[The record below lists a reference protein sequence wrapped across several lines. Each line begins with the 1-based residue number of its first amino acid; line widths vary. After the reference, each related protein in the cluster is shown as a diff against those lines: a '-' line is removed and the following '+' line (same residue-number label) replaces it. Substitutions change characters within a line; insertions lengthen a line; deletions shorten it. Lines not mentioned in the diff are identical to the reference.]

1 MMKQVWNVLIL
12 IFLSSKHSWS
22 FDSPRGRL
30 SFLGDSSFAL
40 FGESRKKQEKRAEY
54 KLRKRLW
61 LERYGSVQALQQT
74 FGVAPPF
81 GDLSPEQTRRLYH
94 TLLPRSLLGLYEMGV
109 MKPEEL
115 APLAYNA
122 RIAAKEYARSRCV
135 WTARLMTS
143 AFDIYRGR
151 LGKSSS
157 MSWEE
162 LYKKYEAQIVEEECN
177 NELNGNPSDE
187 DLTMRIYLRIL
198 EKSCSTNQAFD
209 SMFLNEEDDDDSDYL
224 DSVAT
229 KLEDDVRFL
238 LLPKEKRTKA
248 QKVERKMQ
256 KEEEKMA
263 KKESKI
269 EKKEKKELR
278 RRQNSVRR
286 KLRKKRRMKAIELP
300 DQDTPHRKII
310 ATNISAP
317 IIPTGNADNSKVSS
331 NRWTILRILAGA
343 RRKDKKLNK
352 VKS

>member
-1 MMKQVWNVLIL
+1 MMKGVWNVLIIVL
-12 IFLSSKHSWS
+12 LLSKQTPG
-22 FDSPRGRL
+22 FDSQPRGRL
-30 SFLGDSSFAL
+30 GFLPGNSFAL
-40 FGESRKKQEKRAEY
+40 FEKPGRRERKIQEKREEY
-54 KLRKRLW
+54 QLRKRLW
-61 LERYGSVQALQQT
+61 LERYGTVEALQQT

-135 WTARLMTS
+135 WTARLMTT

-177 NELNGNPSDE
+177 SELNGNQSDDE

-209 SMFLNEEDDDDSDYL
+209 SMFLNEEEDDEDSGYL

-229 KLEDDVRFL
+229 KLEDDVRYI
-238 LLPKEKRTKA
+238 LLPPNERAKAKKVKRQMEKA
-248 QKVERKMQ
+248 
-256 KEEEKMA
+256 EEKMA
-263 KKESKI
+263 EKKTKI
-269 EKKEKKELR
+269 EKKELSRQKAVRKRLR
-278 RRQNSVRR
+278 Q
-286 KLRKKRRMKAIELP
+286 KRRLKAAEDSDHEIQH
-300 DQDTPHRKII
+300 DK
-310 ATNISAP
+310 ATTVKS
-317 IIPTGNADNSKVSS
+317 TKKTVEDSNSMPSQ
-331 NRWTILRILAGA
+331 RWTILRILAGT
-343 RRKDKKLNK
+343 RRKDKKISK
-352 VKS
+352 EKI

>member
-1 MMKQVWNVLIL
+1 VLIL
-12 IFLSSKHSWS
+12 VLVASKQTLS
-22 FDSPRGRL
+22 FDAPPRGRL
-30 SFLGDSSFAL
+30 SFLPGGSFAL
-40 FGESRKKQEKRAEY
+40 FEKPKRKDRKIQGRSEY
-54 KLRKRLW
+54 QLRKSLW
-61 LERYGSVQALQQT
+61 LERYGTVEALKQT

-135 WTARLMTS
+135 WTARLMTT

-162 LYKKYEAQIVEEECN
+162 LYRKYEAQIVKEECT
-177 NELNGNPSDE
+177 NELNGKQSEE
-187 DLTMRIYLRIL
+187 DLPMRIYLRIL

-209 SMFLNEEDDDDSDYL
+209 SMFLNEDDGDSDYL
-224 DSVAT
+224 DAVAT

-238 LLPKEKRTKA
+238 LLPPNERAKAKKVEKRIQKA
-248 QKVERKMQ
+248 
-256 KEEEKMA
+256 EEKMA
-263 KKESKI
+263 KKESKT
-269 EKKEKKELR
+269 EKKEIK
-278 RRQNSVRR
+278 RRQNAVRR
-286 KLRKKRRMKAIELP
+286 RLRQKRRLKATEVPNNEIHHDKAITVSSAKKKANDSNSLP
-300 DQDTPHRKII
+300 
-310 ATNISAP
+310 
-317 IIPTGNADNSKVSS
+317 SS

-343 RRKDKKLNK
+343 RRKDKKLTK
-352 VKS
+352 LKP